1 MEEEK
6 VSITG
11 LLSVLFRNKVTVL
24 ITMAAC
30 LVLGIVIYITSPR
43 EYTSS
48 ATVIPASGAD
58 NSASQ
63 LSSLAS
69 LAGINLG
76 TATTNGQIS
85 IASFE
90 DILHSTPFLSKIISK
105 EYYFPSVGK
114 KISLKTYLIRY
125 SRLTIFESIGRWPGK
140 LASGLSSPA
149 RPPDRPEA
157 MVKDTIGQQLAKAD
171 TFFANKVL
179 TLDGATR
186 AAIKQLSDNLDY
198 SMDIRTGLVT
208 LNLSL
213 QDRAT
218 VAPILKDI
226 IDEFSNYITDYGKKL
241 TQLSLDALKPQVE
254 SAEQN
259 YKKTLQALASFQDRN
274 RNVISNAAGLP
285 AQQLQEQLAMAQAV
299 YTSLQQQQQRLLIQI
314 SGSLPNVQ
322 VVEPPLAQTSPSR
335 PRFVLTIIISLFLG
349 AFLGCTYVLSKKSVI
364 QIIGSGKKN
373 KKSAENE

>member
-11 LLSVLFRNKVTVL
+11 LLSVLYRNRAAIF
-24 ITMAAC
+24 ITMAIC

-76 TATTNGQIS
+76 TGVNNGQIS
-85 IASFE
+85 TASFE

-105 EYYFPSVGK
+105 EYYFPSAGK
-114 KISLKTYLIRY
+114 TMTLKEYLTDY
-125 SRLTIFESIGRWPGK
+125 SRLTIFERIGKWPGK
-140 LASGLSSPA
+140 LASGLNSRANRPKHTETAA
-149 RPPDRPEA
+149 RDSAAHRS
-157 MVKDTIGQQLAKAD
+157 AKED

-179 TLDGATR
+179 FIDGTTR
-186 AAIKQLSDNLDY
+186 MAIKELSNNLDY
-198 SMDIRTGLVT
+198 TMDIRTGLVT
-208 LNLSL
+208 INLSL
-213 QDRAT
+213 QDRAV
-218 VAPILKDI
+218 VAPVLKDI
-226 IDEFSNYITDYGKKL
+226 IDEFSKYITDYGKKL
-241 TQLSLDALKPQVE
+241 TQLSLDALKPQVQNAQE
-254 SAEQN
+254 N
-259 YKKTLQALASFQDRN
+259 YKKTLRALASFQDRN

-299 YTSLQQQQQRLLIQI
+299 YTSLQQQQERLLIQL
-314 SGSLPNVQ
+314 SGSLPNIQ

-335 PRFVLTIIISLFLG
+335 PRFVLTVIIALFLG
-349 AFLGCTYVLSKKSVI
+349 AFLSCTYVLSKKSVI
-364 QIIGSGKKN
+364 QITGGGKKHKN
-373 KKSAENE
+373 STKK